1 MLVYCILYYIKL
13 WMTLFLQD
21 EYMSKLAET
30 LKRLEKIEK
39 EVSSPM
45 KGELQNKTSH
55 DVRSLFVNLL
65 YI

>member
-1 MLVYCILYYIKL
+1 
-13 WMTLFLQD
+13 
-21 EYMSKLAET
+21 MSKLAET

-55 DVRSLFVNLL
+55 DAFN
-65 YI
+65 ICQ